1 MPLHETPESI
11 VRRMEYWNA
20 REPKQAKF
28 LELQLA
34 VHPGGG
40 YDLEL
45 VRPESI
51 QSLDEYLAQGVEY
64 FVIRPDVFIEDKTGE
79 FRQRSPGQ

>member
-1 MPLHETPESI
+1 MQCTL
-11 VRRMEYWNA
+11 
-20 REPKQAKF
+20 
-28 LELQLA
+28 
-34 VHPGGG
+34 GGG

-64 FVIRPDVFIEDKTGE
+64 FVIRPDVFKTQTGE
-79 FRQRSPGQ
+79 IPAALDLSVISDPIRGSFS